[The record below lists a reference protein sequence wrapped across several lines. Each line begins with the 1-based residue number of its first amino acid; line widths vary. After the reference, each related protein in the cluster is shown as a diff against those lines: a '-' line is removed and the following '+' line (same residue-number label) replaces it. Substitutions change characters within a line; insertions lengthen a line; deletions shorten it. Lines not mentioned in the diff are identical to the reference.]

1 MNIVFKVYER
11 IKNKKANKPSMQTAG
26 RKNRATIDIL
36 IIMNAIN
43 EKQRQDHKN
52 TYIFYA
58 DAKKMLW
65 QTLVER

>member
-43 EKQRQDHKN
+43 EKQRQDHKH

-58 DAKKMLW
+58 DAKKML
-65 QTLVER
+65 